1 MTAAMVEP
9 RWLITTPLAR
19 ATASGIGTGP
29 APIISRG
36 SSGRIEESGRTV
48 GHAMLNV
55 SGVPESAEKECRSFI
70 GVLLIKALSVGQGWL
85 SGPNTAATR
94 SHCPRPALAETDQ
107 QPVESEFPCGREY
120 RCRGQNKTAIWLG
133 RADPYLRARR
143 KLKSSAF

>member
-1 MTAAMVEP
+1 MRSLKKPLLMQSTREPFHARFVIAISMAAEPGPATPITHFDSVWNTYRAIVLTWPMTAAMVEP

-55 SGVPESAEKECRSFI
+55 SGVPESAEKECRAFI
-70 GVLLIKALSVGQGWL
+70 EGLLIKALAVG
-85 SGPNTAATR
+85 
-94 SHCPRPALAETDQ
+94 
-107 QPVESEFPCGREY
+107 
-120 RCRGQNKTAIWLG
+120 
-133 RADPYLRARR
+133 
-143 KLKSSAF
+143 